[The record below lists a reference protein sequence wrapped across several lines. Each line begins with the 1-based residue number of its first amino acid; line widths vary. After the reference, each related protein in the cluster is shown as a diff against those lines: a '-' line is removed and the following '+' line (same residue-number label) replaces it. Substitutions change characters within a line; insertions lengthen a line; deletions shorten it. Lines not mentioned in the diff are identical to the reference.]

1 MKKKPHSSSE
11 WWQCLIYFIPK
22 NLFRRLSMD
31 FVCKKKMEILKSQ
44 PFANA
49 MFRHIQNLIKDVM
62 ICHKLSWYLCL
73 VFFWL
78 VFFCTLADVCLVFF
92 FFTGILFV
100 MLRYSFTELLYFLY
114 WGQVYS
120 KPINKSNQSH
130 FENKT
135 RATFV
140 NRKIIFETL

>member
-1 MKKKPHSSSE
+1 MLTMLQLLHPYKTL
-11 WWQCLIYFIPK
+11 QFNRLI
-22 NLFRRLSMD
+22 MD

-62 ICHKLSWYLCL
+62 ICHKMSWYLCL
-73 VFFWL
+73 VFLWL
-78 VFFCTLADVCLVFF
+78 VFFCTLADVCLVFVC
-92 FFTGILFV
+92 FTGILFV
-100 MLRYSFTELLYFLY
+100 RLRYSFTELLYFLY

-120 KPINKSNQSH
+120 KSINKSNQSH
-130 FENKT
+130 LENKT